1 MKTVQMSQMIAML
14 QEGHS
19 REVIIQGMID
29 EQVAKGFHDLH
40 ESIMVEFARA
50 QGQWSTSER
59 KAWRTTD
66 EAYLIEGKIRTS
78 MKTHTK
84 GF

>member
-1 MKTVQMSQMIAML
+1 MRTVRMSRMIAML

-19 REVIIQGMID
+19 HEAILQGMID
-29 EQVAKGFHDLH
+29 EQVEKGLRALH
-40 ESIMVEFARA
+40 ESIMVSFASASRL
-50 QGQWSTSER
+50 WNESER

-66 EAYLIEGKIRTS
+66 EAYLLEERIRVS
-78 MKTHTK
+78 MKTHTR

>member
-1 MKTVQMSQMIAML
+1 MKTVQMARMIAML
-14 QEGHS
+14 QAGHS
-19 REVIIQGMID
+19 QEVIIQGMID
-29 EQVAKGFHDLH
+29 EQVRKGFHALH

-50 QGQWSTSER
+50 QGQWSVSER

-66 EAYLIEGKIRTS
+66 EADLIEGKIRVS
-78 MKTHTK
+78 MKTYTR

>member
-14 QEGHS
+14 QAGHS
-19 REVIIQGMID
+19 QEVIIQGMID
-29 EQVAKGFHDLH
+29 EQIMKGFHALH

-50 QGQWSTSER
+50 HGQWGAAEQ
-59 KAWRTTD
+59 KEWRTTND
-66 EAYLIEGKIRTS
+66 AYLIEGKIRAS
-78 MKTHTK
+78 MKTYTR

>member
-1 MKTVQMSQMIAML
+1 MRTVRMSRMIAML

-19 REVIIQGMID
+19 PDAIVQGMID
-29 EQVAKGFHDLH
+29 EQVEKGFHALH

-50 QGQWSTSER
+50 QGQWSASEL

-66 EAYLIEGKIRTS
+66 EAYLIEGKIRVS
-78 MKTHTK
+78 MKTHTR

>member
-19 REVIIQGMID
+19 HEVIIQGMID
-29 EQVAKGFHDLH
+29 EQVEKGLHALH

-50 QGQWSTSER
+50 QGQWSASEL

-66 EAYLIEGKIRTS
+66 EAYLIEGKIRVS
-78 MKTHTK
+78 MRTHTR

>member
-1 MKTVQMSQMIAML
+1 MRAVRMSQVIAML

-29 EQVAKGFHDLH
+29 EQVEKGLRALH

-50 QGQWSTSER
+50 QGQWNESER

-66 EAYLIEGKIRTS
+66 EAYLIEGKIRVS
-78 MKTHTK
+78 MKTHTR

>member
-1 MKTVQMSQMIAML
+1 MKTVQMARMIAML
-14 QEGHS
+14 QAGHS
-19 REVIIQGMID
+19 QEVIIQGMID
-29 EQVAKGFHDLH
+29 EQVRKGFHALH

-50 QGQWSTSER
+50 QGQWSVSER

-66 EAYLIEGKIRTS
+66 EADLIEGKIRVS
-78 MKTHTK
+78 MKTHTR